1 MAVRFDTVKRIVTDD
16 IVLQMLA
23 LEACEL
29 RAELIVYREMVLTA
43 LAQLQAAEQRQAGLS
58 AQLGAMR
65 DELRRYC
72 VAQVQP
78 PL

>member
-1 MAVRFDTVKRIVTDD
+1 MTSDLC
-16 IVLQMLA
+16 LQMLA

-29 RAELIVYREMVLTA
+29 RAELMVYREMVNVATA
-43 LAQLQAAEQRQAGLS
+43 HLREAELRQAGLS

-65 DELRRYC
+65 DELRRYV

>member
-1 MAVRFDTVKRIVTDD
+1 MTDD
-16 IVLQMLA
+16 LCLQMLA

-65 DELRRYC
+65 ADLRRYT
-72 VAQVQP
+72 AARPQP

>member
-1 MAVRFDTVKRIVTDD
+1 MTATDLC
-16 IVLQMLA
+16 LQMLA

-29 RAELIVYREMVLTA
+29 RAELLVYRELVSVATA
-43 LAQLQAAEQRQAGLS
+43 HMHAAEQRQAGLS

-65 DELRRYC
+65 EELRRYV